1 MTEYRGTGEAGR
13 MGEEQGA
20 CLVQSRK
27 AAPVTGPFSGRAGLQ
42 ARLVLLIP
50 LLPLALGLLHS
61 HSP

>member
-42 ARLVLLIP
+42 ARLVLLLSLIHISEP
-50 LLPLALGLLHS
+50 TRLS
-61 HSP
+61 